1 MRRYLQ
7 NVDSF
12 GYPVALKYKK
22 ETEYWSALGG
32 SITLIIL
39 IGLVCFF
46 GILLHKCLT
55 NQAFEVVSSLK
66 KMNQTRDRDRKLIL
80 NKDNFDIA
88 LSFNYVG
95 SNTAVLKNL
104 E

>member
-1 MRRYLQ
+1 L
-7 NVDSF
+7 DSF

-22 ETEYWSALGG
+22 ETEYRSVLGG
-32 SITLIIL
+32 CITFIIL
-39 IGLVCFF
+39 IGLVSFF
-46 GILLHKCLT
+46 GILLHKCLN
-55 NQAFEVVSSLK
+55 NQSFEVVSSLK

-95 SNTAVLKNL
+95 ENKTVLENL